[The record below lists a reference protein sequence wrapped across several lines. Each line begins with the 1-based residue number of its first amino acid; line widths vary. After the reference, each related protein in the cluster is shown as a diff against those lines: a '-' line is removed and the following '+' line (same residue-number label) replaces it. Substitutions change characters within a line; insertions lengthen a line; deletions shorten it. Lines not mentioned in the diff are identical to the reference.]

1 MIKHLILSTTLGLSG
16 FAALSQ
22 MASPLHAAPNPQP
35 HVVPAVKTWKGANG
49 SLKLDASKIF
59 INPTQTKDL
68 TPLANLLVSE
78 LPGTPKIIADA
89 KITKGNIVLTLK
101 PGMKNPEAYT
111 LAIGDSAI
119 ISASTVKGLF
129 YGTRTLQQLMRQGD
143 LPKGTITDAPRYP
156 VRSVLVDVG
165 RKFMPLPQLKDWIR
179 MMGWMKINEL
189 HLHLNDNS
197 WGRYPGYRLES
208 KKFPGLA
215 SKDGHY
221 TFKQIRELQDFA
233 KLHAVVIVPEI
244 DSPGHSLA
252 FTTYRP
258 ELAQKEMNR
267 NGFGLAYL
275 DLANPDAIKFME
287 DIWDEVCPLFDGPLV
302 HIGTDEYR
310 IGLIKNKQER
320 LEMGERF
327 RKYINHLN
335 AYITKKHGK
344 TVRTWSGYEHLP
356 GKTEPDTS
364 IIIDMWETSDAKTKV
379 KAGYKVVNSSHF
391 YTYIVP
397 GAPYYG
403 VNNTFIYDKWTPMQ
417 FSGKP
422 AGKLSPEDPGLM
434 GAKLHVWNDYGPSG
448 YTWNEISR
456 LAKPSMAAMGE
467 KMWGAQG
474 AKNLQEFQTYSTRLT
489 DNIPLVKLTHRN
501 AASESGT
508 VWSLKKPTLV
518 IPNNNPT
525 LNLPAEN
532 LEWPWTASV
541 TLTRHNDVKGDEF
554 LISSDL
560 AAFYIDLSH
569 TTHDKKQKKDITKR
583 GVACVR
589 ANQAYG
595 HEPITSN
602 SPDILIFDY
611 QVPLHKKVTLT
622 FVGEKKRTSLYVDG
636 KLIQSFN
643 KQMVCPLT
651 RIADKL
657 PRGMH
662 ATLHEFTIKSTAL
675 ETTKLGAWSTG
686 KVSEKPTPVKFDITK
701 SLKSAGNYQVIFQ
714 YTGGLHRMDID
725 KVELLENGKVIH
737 TDAHVG
743 ITGGKSENN
752 TYSLPVKSIKT
763 RCQIHAP
770 SHHAQQWWHRFQRHH
785 HPPTNAVEVLW
796 YEKLDKKPGSL
807 PIGNHRR
814 SYGSKRC

>member
-1 MIKHLILSTTLGLSG
+1 MRLYHTLFPVVLG
-16 FAALSQ
+16 FCATVTLQ
-22 MASPLHAAPNPQP
+22 AAPTTPP
-35 HVVPAVKTWKGANG
+35 TVIPAVKEWKAAQGT
-49 SLKLDASKIF
+49 LKLDASKIF
-59 INPTQTKDL
+59 ITPQQSKEL
-68 TPLANLLVSE
+68 TPLANLLASE
-78 LPGTPKIIADA
+78 LPGKPKILAE
-89 KITKGNIVLTLK
+89 TKPEKGSIVLTLK
-101 PGMKNPEAYT
+101 PGTKNPEAYT
-111 LAIGDSAI
+111 LTIGDSAI
-119 ISASTVKGLF
+119 ISASHVKGLF

-143 LPKGTITDAPRYP
+143 LPKGTITDAPKYP

-165 RKFMPLPQLKDWIR
+165 RKFMPVPQLKDWIR

-197 WGRYPGYRLES
+197 RGRYSGYRLES

-221 TFKQIRELQDFA
+221 TFKEIRELQDFA
-233 KLHAVVIVPEI
+233 KLYSVVIVPEI

-258 ELAQKEMNR
+258 ELAQKEMDR
-267 NGFGLAYL
+267 HGFGLAYL

-287 DIWDEVCPLFDGPLV
+287 DIWDEVCPLFDAPLV

-310 IGLIKNKQER
+310 INLIKDKEER
-320 LEMGERF
+320 KKMGERF
-327 RKYINHLN
+327 RQYINHLN
-335 AYITKKHGK
+335 AYITRKHGK

-356 GKTEPDTS
+356 GKTVPDTS

-403 VNNTFIYDKWTPMQ
+403 VNNTFIYDTWTPMQ

-422 AGKLSPEDPGLM
+422 AGMLSPEDPGLM

-448 YTWNEISR
+448 YTWNEIAR
-456 LAKPSMAAMGE
+456 LTLPSMAAMGE
-467 KMWGAQG
+467 KMWGTKGTENYKA
-474 AKNLQEFQTYSTRLT
+474 FQTYSEKLT
-489 DNIPLVKLTHRN
+489 SNIPEVKLTQRD
-501 AASESGT
+501 AASPSGT
-508 VWSLKKPTLV
+508 VWSLKKPLLI
-518 IPNNNPT
+518 IPNNNPE

-541 TLTRHNDVKGDEF
+541 TLTRHNDVKGDEI

-560 AAFYIDLSH
+560 AAFYLDLSH
-569 TTHDKKQKKDITKR
+569 TSHDKKQKKDITQR

-602 SPDILIFDY
+602 TPDILIFNY
-611 QVPLHKKVTLT
+611 QVPLNKKVTLT
-622 FVGEKKRTSLYVDG
+622 FVGEKRRTSLYVDG
-636 KLIQSFN
+636 KLIQSFG

-651 RIADKL
+651 RIGDKL
-657 PRGMH
+657 PRGPH
-662 ATLHEFTIKSTAL
+662 ATLHQFNIKSNAPK
-675 ETTKLGAWSTG
+675 TTQLGTWSTD
-686 KVSEKPTPVKFDITK
+686 KVSKKPTAVKFNITK
-701 SLKSAGNYQVIFQ
+701 AMKAPGNYQVVFQ

-725 KVELLENGKVIH
+725 QVELLENGKVIH
-737 TDAHVG
+737 TDTHPG
-743 ITGGKSENN
+743 IAGGQSKDNIY
-752 TYSLPVKSIKT
+752 TLTVKSIKPKAT
-763 RCQIHAP
+763 YTLRATMHSEGGTDSNGTI
-770 SHHAQQWWHRFQRHH
+770 
-785 HPPTNAVEVLW
+785 
-796 YEKLDKKPGSL
+796 SL
-807 PIGNHRR
+807 QEMP
-814 SYGSKRC
+814 

>member
-1 MIKHLILSTTLGLSG
+1 MRLHHILLPITLG
-16 FAALSQ
+16 FCAAATLY
-22 MASPLHAAPNPQP
+22 AAPATPP
-35 HVVPAVKTWKGANG
+35 MIVPAVKEWKAAPGT
-49 SLKLDASKIF
+49 LKLDASKIY
-59 INPTQTKDL
+59 INPKQSKEL
-68 TPLANLLVSE
+68 TPLANLLASE
-78 LPGTPKIIADA
+78 LPGKPKILAEA
-89 KITKGNIVLTLK
+89 TPEKGSIVLTLK
-101 PGMKNPEAYT
+101 PGAKNPEAYT
-111 LAIGDSAI
+111 LTIGKSAV
-119 ISASTVKGLF
+119 ISASTVNGLF

-143 LPKGTITDAPRYP
+143 LPKGTITDAPKYP

-165 RKFMPLPQLKDWIR
+165 RKFMPVPQLKDWIR

-221 TFKQIRELQDFA
+221 TFKEIRELQDFA
-233 KLHAVVIVPEI
+233 KLYSVVIVPEI

-287 DIWDEVCPLFDGPLV
+287 DIWDEVCPLFDSPLV

-310 IGLIKNKQER
+310 VNLIKNKEER
-320 LEMGERF
+320 KEMGERF

-356 GKTEPDTS
+356 GTTVPDTS

-422 AGKLSPEDPGLM
+422 AGMLSPEDPGLM

-448 YTWNEISR
+448 YTWNEIAR
-456 LAKPSMAAMGE
+456 LTVPSMAAMGE
-467 KMWGAQG
+467 KMWGTKG
-474 AKNLQEFQTYSTRLT
+474 AKNYKEFQTYSTNLT
-489 DNIPLVKLTHRN
+489 KNIPLVKLTQRD
-501 AASESGT
+501 AANESGV
-508 VWSLKKPTLV
+508 VWSLKKPLLI
-518 IPNNNPT
+518 IPNNNPE
-525 LNLPAEN
+525 LHLPAQN

-541 TLTRHNDVKGDEF
+541 TLTRHNDVKGDEI

-560 AAFYIDLSH
+560 AAFYLDLTH
-569 TTHDKKQKKDITKR
+569 TRHDKKQKKDITQR

-602 SPDILIFDY
+602 TPDILIFDY
-611 QVPLHKKVTLT
+611 KVPLNQKVTLT

-636 KLIQSFN
+636 KLIQSIG

-651 RIADKL
+651 RIGDKL
-657 PRGMH
+657 PRGPH
-662 ATLHEFTIKSTAL
+662 ATLHQFSIKSSAPKKSQVGT
-675 ETTKLGAWSTG
+675 WNTG
-686 KVSEKPTPVKFDITK
+686 QVSQKAKAVKFDITK
-701 SLKSAGNYQVIFQ
+701 TLKSPGNYQVVFQ

-725 KVELLENGKVIH
+725 QVELLENGKVIH
-737 TDAHVG
+737 TDTHPG
-743 ITGGKSENN
+743 ITGGKSNDN
-752 TYSLPVKSIKT
+752 IYSISAKSIKPRAT
-763 RCQIHAP
+763 YTLRATMHSNGGTDSNGTI
-770 SHHAQQWWHRFQRHH
+770 SLQQM
-785 HPPTNAVEVLW
+785 P
-796 YEKLDKKPGSL
+796 
-807 PIGNHRR
+807 
-814 SYGSKRC
+814 